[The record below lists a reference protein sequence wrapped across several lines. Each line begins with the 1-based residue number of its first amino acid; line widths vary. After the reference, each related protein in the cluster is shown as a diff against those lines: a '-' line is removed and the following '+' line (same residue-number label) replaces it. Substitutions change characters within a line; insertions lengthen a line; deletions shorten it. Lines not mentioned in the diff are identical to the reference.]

1 MIIELPQVGES
12 VTEGTITQWL
22 KRVGDRVEK
31 YDALVEVLTDKVSM
45 EVPSPVAGVITELLA
60 EEGQTLPM
68 GAPIAAI
75 QTSDVVDAPSPLP
88 AQPAQDKPATQ
99 DAPDAPETAPSDAPE
114 TAPSDAPETAPS
126 DAIGRTGVLLKD
138 VAPVGPTGSGATES
152 RAAPN
157 TAPAQ
162 AGAQAA
168 TPEPAPAQSTP
179 PADRRRRYSP
189 AVMRLA
195 EQHGVDLAQVS
206 GTGMG
211 GRITRKDVLAYIDAA
226 EHQQSQAPQSTPEI
240 AAQPQPTPDT
250 AAPQPA
256 AAAADE
262 ERVPLTPVRRM
273 IAANM
278 TRSATEIPAAWS
290 ITEVDVS
297 GLVRRRDAVK
307 DEFLQREGY
316 PITYLHFIVKAVA
329 ASLKENPLLNSSWD
343 GDAILLKKR
352 INIGIAVA
360 APDGLVV
367 PVIHDAD
374 ALSVSGIA
382 RCAAALTQRA
392 RQGNLS
398 VNEVHGGTFTLNNT
412 GALGSVASQPIIN
425 HPQAAILTTEA
436 IVKRPVVT
444 GDAIAIRSM
453 MNICL
458 TFDHRIMDGAEASAF
473 ATAVKRRLEAIGD
486 EAVIY

>member
-1 MIIELPQVGES
+1 
-12 VTEGTITQWL
+12 
-22 KRVGDRVEK
+22 
-31 YDALVEVLTDKVSM
+31 M
-45 EVPSPVAGVITELLA
+45 EVPSPVAGVITEILA

-75 QTSDVVDAPSPLP
+75 QTSDAPADAAPATTSAPSH
-88 AQPAQDKPATQ
+88 
-99 DAPDAPETAPSDAPE
+99 
-114 TAPSDAPETAPS
+114 
-126 DAIGRTGVLLKD
+126 AIDRTGVLLKD
-138 VAPVGPTGSGATES
+138 VAPVGPTGSGATET
-152 RAAPN
+152 RAA
-157 TAPAQ
+157 
-162 AGAQAA
+162 
-168 TPEPAPAQSTP
+168 PEPAPAVSHDAAPESPQAVAQDTP

-226 EHQQSQAPQSTPEI
+226 
-240 AAQPQPTPDT
+240 AQPPPSQPQTPQP
-250 AAPQPA
+250 APA
-256 AAAADE
+256 AAATQPATSIADE

-278 TRSATEIPAAWS
+278 TRSAAQIPAAWS

-307 DEFLQREGY
+307 DEFLRREGY

-367 PVIHDAD
+367 PVIRDAD
-374 ALSVSGIA
+374 ALSVAGIA
-382 RCAAALTQRA
+382 QRAADLTRRA

-398 VNEVHGGTFTLNNT
+398 VDDVQGGTFTLNNT
-412 GALGSVASQPIIN
+412 GALGSIASQPIIN

-436 IVKRPVVT
+436 IVKRPVII

-473 ATAVKRRLEAIGD
+473 ANAVKRRLDAIGD
-486 EAVIY
+486 DAVIY

>member
-45 EVPSPVAGVITELLA
+45 EVPSPVAGVITEILA

-75 QTSDVVDAPSPLP
+75 QTSDVVDAPPQPP
-88 AQPAQDKPATQ
+88 AQPAQDKPAQ
-99 DAPDAPETAPSDAPE
+99 AAPAAPSDAPE
-114 TAPSDAPETAPS
+114 TATAN
-126 DAIGRTGVLLKD
+126 AIGRTGVLLKD
-138 VAPVGPTGSGATES
+138 VAPVGPTGSGADES
-152 RAAPN
+152 RAAPQPAQVGAQDA
-157 TAPAQ
+157 TSEPAPAQ
-162 AGAQAA
+162 DAP
-168 TPEPAPAQSTP
+168 PEPAPAQATP

-195 EQHGVDLAQVS
+195 EQHGVDLAQVG

-226 EHQQSQAPQSTPEI
+226 AQPQSPSQAPQP
-240 AAQPQPTPDT
+240 APDP

-256 AAAADE
+256 ASAADE

-307 DEFLQREGY
+307 DEFLRREGY
-316 PITYLHFIVKAVA
+316 PLTYLHFIVKAIA

-352 INIGIAVA
+352 VNIGIAVA

-374 ALSVSGIA
+374 ALSVAGIA
-382 RCAAALTQRA
+382 RRAAGLTQRA

-398 VNEVHGGTFTLNNT
+398 VNDVQGGTFTLNNT

-486 EAVIY
+486 GAVVY